1 MRASVGDRIMV
12 ASTVVDQPPRDGR
25 VVEVRHPDGSPPYL
39 VEWSDT
45 GERTLLFPGADS
57 RVSTH
62 EHKSDQSTRA
72 SAATATEKVWTVQV
86 HVREEGDETSATAVL
101 GVEAPARLDARG
113 TSHRNPHD
121 PASAIIGD
129 EVAVARA
136 LRMLADRLLET
147 AQSDIS
153 ISTGVPAD
161 RPA

>member
-1 MRASVGDRIMV
+1 MV
-12 ASTVVDQPPRDGR
+12 ASTVVDQPPRDGQ

-62 EHKSDQSTRA
+62 ERAAEQAGRA
-72 SAATATEKVWTVQV
+72 SATQATEKVWTVQV
-86 HVREEGDETSATAVL
+86 RVHEEGDETTATAVL
-101 GVEAPARLDARG
+101 GVAAPARLDAEG
-113 TSHRNPHD
+113 SSHRNPRD
-121 PASAIIGD
+121 PANAIIGD